1 MQNQIEIFQGENN
14 EINVE
19 VKFEEDTVWLS
30 QRQISELFAKD
41 SDTIG
46 LHIKNIYNEGE
57 LERIATTED
66 YSVVQ
71 KEGKREV
78 NREIVHYNL
87 DVIISVGYR
96 VNSKR
101 GTQFRQWATQKLK
114 DYLVKG
120 YAINEFRL
128 AQKNQEIQFLH
139 DGIRIM
145 SRAIEEV
152 TNDEAYKWLDKFSKG
167 LQLLDDYDHE
177 RLDIKGLSLVP
188 GIHPNILE
196 YEAIVNTMR
205 TEFDSSV
212 FGKKKDAGFESAI
225 SQIEQG
231 FGDSYVYQSIEERA
245 AMLLYLIIKNHA
257 FVDGNKRI
265 GAACFLLFLMRNN
278 LLLSANGV
286 PFISNDA
293 LASITLFVAA
303 SKPEEMETV
312 KGLVIS
318 VLNRNREN

>member
-1 MQNQIEIFQGENN
+1 MQNQIEIFQGANN
-14 EINVE
+14 EINIE
-19 VKFEEDTVWLS
+19 VKFEEDTVWLT
-30 QRQISELFAKD
+30 QAQMVELFGQTKQNV
-41 SDTIG
+41 S
-46 LHIKNIYNEGE
+46 LHINNCFKENELDKKSTVKE
-57 LERIATTED
+57 SLTVRI
-66 YSVVQ
+66 
-71 KEGKREV
+71 EG
-78 NREIVHYNL
+78 NRKTSRKIEYYNL

-96 VNSKR
+96 VKSKR

-120 YAINEFRL
+120 YAINEYRL

-188 GIHPNILE
+188 GIHPHISE
-196 YEAIVNTMR
+196 YESIVNVMR

-231 FGDSYVYQSIEERA
+231 FDDSYVYQSIEERA

-293 LASITLFVAA
+293 LASITLFIAA

-318 VLNRNREN
+318 VLNRRNL

>member
-1 MQNQIEIFQGENN
+1 MQNQIEIFQGANN

-30 QRQISELFAKD
+30 QAQMVELFGQTKQNISLHINNCFKENELDKIRVVKD
-41 SDTIG
+41 SLTTAIDG
-46 LHIKNIYNEGE
+46 KNYI
-57 LERIATTED
+57 T
-66 YSVVQ
+66 
-71 KEGKREV
+71 KF
-78 NREIVHYNL
+78 YNL

-96 VNSKR
+96 VKSNR

-120 YAINEFRL
+120 YAINEYRL

-188 GIHPNILE
+188 GIHPNISE
-196 YEAIVNTMR
+196 YESIVNAMR

-231 FGDSYVYQSIEERA
+231 FDDSYVYQSIEERA

-318 VLNRNREN
+318 VLNRRNG

>member
-30 QRQISELFAKD
+30 QAQIIKLFNGSKSNISE
-41 SDTIG
+41 
-46 LHIKNIYNEGE
+46 HIKYIFESEE
-57 LERIATTED
+57 LAETSTVRNFRT
-66 YSVVQ
+66 VQ
-71 KEGKREV
+71 MEGKRTV

-101 GTQFRQWATQKLK
+101 GVQFRQWATQKLK
-114 DYLVKG
+114 EFLVKG
-120 YAINEFRL
+120 YAINEHRL

-145 SRAIEEV
+145 SRVIEEV
-152 TNDEAYKWLDKFSKG
+152 TNDEAYKWLNKFSKG
-167 LQLLDDYDHE
+167 LKLLDDYDHE
-177 RLDIKGLSLVP
+177 RLDINGRSLVP

-196 YEAIVNTMR
+196 YETIVNSMR

-212 FGKKKDAGFESAI
+212 FGKKKDSGFESAI

-231 FGDSYVYQSIEERA
+231 FGDSYVYPSVEEKA

-278 LLLSANGV
+278 LLLSDNGV

-303 SKPEEMETV
+303 SKPQEMEMV
-312 KGLVIS
+312 KGLIIS
-318 VLNRNREN
+318 VLNRRNG

>member
-30 QRQISELFAKD
+30 QAQIIKLFNSSKSNISE
-41 SDTIG
+41 
-46 LHIKNIYNEGE
+46 HIKYIFESEE
-57 LERIATTED
+57 LAETSTVRNFRT
-66 YSVVQ
+66 VQ
-71 KEGKREV
+71 MEGKRTV
-78 NREIVHYNL
+78 NRDIIHYNL

-101 GTQFRQWATQKLK
+101 GVQFRQWATQKLK
-114 DYLVKG
+114 EFLVKG
-120 YAINEFRL
+120 YAINEHRL

-167 LQLLDDYDHE
+167 LKLLDDYDHE
-177 RLDIKGLSLVP
+177 RLDNNGRSLVP

-196 YEAIVNTMR
+196 YESIVNAMR

-212 FGKKKDAGFESAI
+212 FGKKKDDGFMSAI

-231 FGDSYVYQSIEERA
+231 FGDSYVYPSVEEKA

-278 LLLSANGV
+278 LLLSPNGV

-303 SKPEEMETV
+303 SKPEEMEMV

-318 VLNRNREN
+318 VLNRRNG

>member
-1 MQNQIEIFQGENN
+1 MQNQIEIFQGANN
-14 EINVE
+14 EINIE

-30 QRQISELFAKD
+30 QRQMSELFAKD

-177 RLDIKGLSLVP
+177 KLDIRGSSLKS
-188 GIHPNILE
+188 GIHPTILE

-205 TEFDSSV
+205 TEFDSSF

-231 FGDSYVYQSIEERA
+231 FGNLYVYPSIEEKA

-265 GAACFLLFLMRNN
+265 GAACFLLFLKTNDLLFSN
-278 LLLSANGV
+278 DGQILLSNEA
-286 PFISNDA
+286 I
-293 LASITLFVAA
+293 ASITLFVAA
-303 SKPEEMETV
+303 SKPEEMEMV
-312 KGLVIS
+312 KCLVIS
-318 VLNRNREN
+318 VLNRRNL

>member
-1 MQNQIEIFQGENN
+1 MQNQIEIFQGANN

-19 VKFEEDTVWLS
+19 VKFEDDTVWLS
-30 QRQISELFAKD
+30 QAQIIKLFNGSKSNISE
-41 SDTIG
+41 
-46 LHIKNIYNEGE
+46 HIKYIFESEE
-57 LERIATTED
+57 LTEN
-66 YSVVQ
+66 STVRNFRTVQ
-71 KEGKREV
+71 MEGKRTV
-78 NREIVHYNL
+78 SRDIIHYNL

-101 GTQFRQWATQKLK
+101 GVQFRQWATQKLK
-114 DYLVKG
+114 DFLVKG
-120 YAINEFRL
+120 YSINEYRL

-188 GIHPNILE
+188 GIHPHISE
-196 YEAIVNTMR
+196 YESIVNSMR

-231 FGDSYVYQSIEERA
+231 FDDSYVYQSIEERA

-318 VLNRNREN
+318 VLNRRNL

>member
-1 MQNQIEIFQGENN
+1 MQNQIEIFQGANN
-14 EINVE
+14 EIKVE

-30 QRQISELFAKD
+30 QAQMVELFGQTKQNI
-41 SDTIG
+41 S
-46 LHIKNIYNEGE
+46 LHISNCFKEKELDKIRVVKESLTTAIDGKNYK
-57 LERIATTED
+57 T
-66 YSVVQ
+66 
-71 KEGKREV
+71 KF
-78 NREIVHYNL
+78 YNL

-96 VNSKR
+96 VKSNR

-120 YAINEFRL
+120 YAINEHRL

-152 TNDEAYKWLDKFSKG
+152 TNEEAYKWLDKFSKG
-167 LQLLDDYDHE
+167 LKLLDDYDHE
-177 RLDIKGLSLVP
+177 RLDIKGQSLIP

-196 YEAIVNTMR
+196 YETIVNAMR

-212 FGKKKDAGFESAI
+212 FGKKKDDGFISAI

-231 FGDSYVYQSIEERA
+231 FGDSYVYPSVEEKA

-265 GAACFLLFLMRNN
+265 GAACFLLFLLRNN
-278 LLLSANGV
+278 LLLSDNGV

-303 SKPEEMETV
+303 SKPAEMEMV

-318 VLNRNREN
+318 VLNRRYL

>member
-30 QRQISELFAKD
+30 QRQMSELFAKD

>member
-19 VKFEEDTVWLS
+19 VKFEDDTVWLS
-30 QRQISELFAKD
+30 QGQMAELFGQTKQNVSLHVNNCFKENELVKSSVVKEYLTTAKD
-41 SDTIG
+41 G
-46 LHIKNIYNEGE
+46 KKYNT
-57 LERIATTED
+57 L
-66 YSVVQ
+66 Y
-71 KEGKREV
+71 
-78 NREIVHYNL
+78 YNL

-96 VNSKR
+96 VKSKH

-120 YAINEFRL
+120 YAINERRL

-152 TNDEAYKWLDKFSKG
+152 SNDEAYKWLEKFSKG
-167 LQLLDDYDHE
+167 LKLLDDYDHE

-188 GIHPNILE
+188 GVHPNILE
-196 YEAIVNTMR
+196 YEDIVNSMR
-205 TEFDSSV
+205 TEFDSAV
-212 FGKKKDAGFESAI
+212 FGKKKDDGFLSAV
-225 SQIEQG
+225 SQIEQS
-231 FGDSYVYQSIEERA
+231 FGDSYVYPSVEEKA

-257 FVDGNKRI
+257 FIDGNKRI
-265 GAACFLLFLMRNN
+265 GATCFLLFLMRNN
-278 LLLSANGV
+278 LLLSENGV
-286 PFISNDA
+286 PFIGNDA

-303 SKPEEMETV
+303 SKPEEMEMV
-312 KGLVIS
+312 KSLVIS
-318 VLNRNREN
+318 VLNRRID

>member
-1 MQNQIEIFQGENN
+1 MQNQIEIFQGANN

-30 QRQISELFAKD
+30 QAQMVELFGQTKQNISLHINNCFKENELDKIRVVKD
-41 SDTIG
+41 SLTTAIDG
-46 LHIKNIYNEGE
+46 KNYI
-57 LERIATTED
+57 T
-66 YSVVQ
+66 
-71 KEGKREV
+71 KF
-78 NREIVHYNL
+78 YNL

-96 VNSKR
+96 VKSNR

-120 YAINEFRL
+120 YAINEYRL

-188 GIHPNILE
+188 GIHPHISE
-196 YEAIVNTMR
+196 YESIVNAMR

-231 FGDSYVYQSIEERA
+231 FDDSYVYQSIEERA

-318 VLNRNREN
+318 VLNRRNG

>member
-19 VKFEEDTVWLS
+19 VKFEDDTVWLS
-30 QRQISELFAKD
+30 QKQMAELFQKD

-46 LHIKNIYNEGE
+46 LHVKNIYNEGE
-57 LERIATTED
+57 LYKNSTAED
-66 YSVVQ
+66 FSVDRL
-71 KEGKREV
+71 EGKRKV
-78 NREIVHYNL
+78 TRVVVHYNL

-101 GTQFRQWATQKLK
+101 GVQFRQWATQRLK

-120 YAINEFRL
+120 YAINEHRL

-152 TNDEAYKWLDKFSKG
+152 SNDEAYKWLEKFSKG
-167 LQLLDDYDHE
+167 LKLLDDYDHE
-177 RLDIKGLSLVP
+177 QLDTKGLSLVP
-188 GIHPNILE
+188 GVHPNILE
-196 YEAIVNTMR
+196 YEDIVNSMR

-212 FGKKKDAGFESAI
+212 FGKKKDDGFLSAV
-225 SQIEQG
+225 SQIEQS
-231 FGDSYVYQSIEERA
+231 FGDSYVYPGVEEKA

-257 FVDGNKRI
+257 FIDGNKRI

-278 LLLSANGV
+278 LLLSENGV
-286 PFISNDA
+286 PFIGNDA

-303 SKPEEMETV
+303 SKPEEMEMV

-318 VLNRNREN
+318 VLNRRIY

>member
-1 MQNQIEIFQGENN
+1 MQNQIEIFQGANN

-19 VKFEEDTVWLS
+19 VKFEEDTVWLTQAQIIKLFNGS
-30 QRQISELFAKD
+30 KSNISE
-41 SDTIG
+41 
-46 LHIKNIYNEGE
+46 HIKYIFESEE
-57 LERIATTED
+57 LAENSTVRNFRT
-66 YSVVQ
+66 VQ
-71 KEGKREV
+71 MEGKRAV
-78 NREIVHYNL
+78 NRDIIHYNL

-101 GTQFRQWATQKLK
+101 GVQFRQWANQKLK

-120 YAINEFRL
+120 YAINESRL

-188 GIHPNILE
+188 GIHPNISE
-196 YEAIVNTMR
+196 YETIVKAMR

-231 FGDSYVYQSIEERA
+231 FDDSYLYQSIEERA

-265 GAACFLLFLMRNN
+265 GAACFLLFLIRNN

-318 VLNRNREN
+318 VLNRRNS

>member
-1 MQNQIEIFQGENN
+1 MA
-14 EINVE
+14 
-19 VKFEEDTVWLS
+19 
-30 QRQISELFAKD
+30 ELFAQTRQNVSLHINNCYLEKELLKNRTIKD
-41 SDTIG
+41 SLIVR
-46 LHIKNIYNEGE
+46 NEG
-57 LERIATTED
+57 
-66 YSVVQ
+66 
-71 KEGKREV
+71 
-78 NREIVHYNL
+78 NRKISRKIQYYNL

-96 VNSKR
+96 VKSNR

-120 YAINEFRL
+120 YAINEHRL
-128 AQKNQEIQFLH
+128 AQKNQEIQYLH

-152 TNDEAYKWLDKFSKG
+152 THDEAYKWLDKFSKG

-177 RLDIKGLSLVP
+177 RLDINGRSLVP
-188 GIHPNILE
+188 GIHPNILK
-196 YEAIVNTMR
+196 YETIVNAMR

-212 FGKKKDAGFESAI
+212 FGKEKDDGFESAI

-231 FGDSYVYQSIEERA
+231 FGDSYVYPSVEEKA

-278 LLLSANGV
+278 LLLSPYGV

-303 SKPEEMETV
+303 SKPEEMEMI

-318 VLNRNREN
+318 VLNRRNG

>member
-30 QRQISELFAKD
+30 QAQIIKLFNGSKSNISE
-41 SDTIG
+41 
-46 LHIKNIYNEGE
+46 HIKYIFESEE
-57 LERIATTED
+57 LAETSTVRNFRT
-66 YSVVQ
+66 VQ
-71 KEGKREV
+71 MEGKRTV
-78 NREIVHYNL
+78 NRDIIHYNL

-101 GTQFRQWATQKLK
+101 GVQFRQWATQKLK

-120 YAINEFRL
+120 YALNEHRL

-167 LQLLDDYDHE
+167 LKLLDDYDHE
-177 RLDIKGLSLVP
+177 RLDIKGRSLVP

-196 YEAIVNTMR
+196 YESIVNSMR
-205 TEFDSSV
+205 AELDSSV
-212 FGKKKDAGFESAI
+212 FGKKKDEGFISAVK
-225 SQIEQG
+225 QIEQG
-231 FGDSYVYQSIEERA
+231 FGDSYVYPSVEEKA

-278 LLLSANGV
+278 LLLSADGV

-318 VLNRNREN
+318 VLNRRNL

>member
-19 VKFEEDTVWLS
+19 VKFEADTVWLS
-30 QRQISELFAKD
+30 QRQMSELFAKD

-46 LHIKNIYNEGE
+46 LHIKNIFNQGE
-57 LERIATTED
+57 LERNATTED

-71 KEGKREV
+71 TEGKRVV
-78 NREIVHYNL
+78 NRDIVHYNL

-101 GTQFRQWATQKLK
+101 GILFRQWATQKLK
-114 DYLVKG
+114 DFLVKG
-120 YAINEFRL
+120 YSINEYRL

-177 RLDIKGLSLVP
+177 RLDIKGLSLVL
-188 GIHPNILE
+188 GIHPHISE
-196 YEAIVNTMR
+196 YLSIVNAMR

-278 LLLSANGV
+278 LLLSADGV

-318 VLNRNREN
+318 VLNRRNL

>member
-1 MQNQIEIFQGENN
+1 MQNQIEIFQGANN

-30 QRQISELFAKD
+30 QAQMVELFGQTKQNISLHINNCFKENELDKIRVVKD
-41 SDTIG
+41 SLTTAIDG
-46 LHIKNIYNEGE
+46 KNYI
-57 LERIATTED
+57 T
-66 YSVVQ
+66 
-71 KEGKREV
+71 KF
-78 NREIVHYNL
+78 YNL

-96 VNSKR
+96 VKSNR

-120 YAINEFRL
+120 YAINEYRL

-177 RLDIKGLSLVP
+177 RLDLKGLSLFP
-188 GIHPNILE
+188 GIHPHISE
-196 YEAIVNTMR
+196 YESIVNAMR

-231 FGDSYVYQSIEERA
+231 FDDSYVYQSIEERA

-318 VLNRNREN
+318 VLNRRNG

>member
-1 MQNQIEIFQGENN
+1 MQNQIEIFQGANN

-19 VKFEEDTVWLS
+19 VKFEEDTVWLTQAQIIKLFNGS
-30 QRQISELFAKD
+30 KSNISE
-41 SDTIG
+41 
-46 LHIKNIYNEGE
+46 HIKYIFESEE
-57 LERIATTED
+57 LAENSTVRNFRT
-66 YSVVQ
+66 VQ
-71 KEGKREV
+71 MEGKRAV
-78 NREIVHYNL
+78 NRDIIHYNL

-101 GTQFRQWATQKLK
+101 GVQFRQWANQKLK

-120 YAINEFRL
+120 YAINESRL

-188 GIHPNILE
+188 GIHPNISE
-196 YEAIVNTMR
+196 YETIVKAMR

-231 FGDSYVYQSIEERA
+231 FDDSYVYQSIEERA

-318 VLNRNREN
+318 VLNRRNS

>member
-1 MQNQIEIFQGENN
+1 MQNQIEIFQGANN

-19 VKFEEDTVWLS
+19 VKFEEDTVWLTQAQIIKLFNGS
-30 QRQISELFAKD
+30 KSNISE
-41 SDTIG
+41 
-46 LHIKNIYNEGE
+46 HIKYIFESEE
-57 LERIATTED
+57 LAENSTVRNFRT
-66 YSVVQ
+66 VQ
-71 KEGKREV
+71 MEGKRAV
-78 NREIVHYNL
+78 NRDIIHYNL

-101 GTQFRQWATQKLK
+101 GVQFRQWANQKLK

-120 YAINEFRL
+120 YAINESRL

-188 GIHPNILE
+188 GIHPNISE
-196 YEAIVNTMR
+196 YETIVKAMR

-231 FGDSYVYQSIEERA
+231 FDDSYLYQSIEERA

-278 LLLSANGV
+278 LLLSVNGV

-318 VLNRNREN
+318 VLNRRNS

>member
-1 MQNQIEIFQGENN
+1 MQNQIEIFQGANN

-19 VKFEEDTVWLS
+19 VKFEDDTVWLS
-30 QRQISELFAKD
+30 QAQIIKLFNGSKSNISE
-41 SDTIG
+41 
-46 LHIKNIYNEGE
+46 HIKYIFESEE
-57 LERIATTED
+57 LTEN
-66 YSVVQ
+66 STVRNFRTVQ
-71 KEGKREV
+71 MEGKRTV
-78 NREIVHYNL
+78 SRDIIHYNL

-101 GTQFRQWATQKLK
+101 GIQFRQWATQKLK
-114 DYLVKG
+114 DFLVKG
-120 YAINEFRL
+120 YSINEYRL

-188 GIHPNILE
+188 GIHPHISE
-196 YEAIVNTMR
+196 YESIVNAMR

-231 FGDSYVYQSIEERA
+231 FDDSYVYQSIEERA

-318 VLNRNREN
+318 VLNRRNL

>member
-1 MQNQIEIFQGENN
+1 MQNQIEIFQGANN

-19 VKFEEDTVWLS
+19 VKFEEDTVWLTQAQIIKLFNGS
-30 QRQISELFAKD
+30 KSNISE
-41 SDTIG
+41 
-46 LHIKNIYNEGE
+46 HIKYIFESEE
-57 LERIATTED
+57 LAENSTVRNFRT
-66 YSVVQ
+66 VQ
-71 KEGKREV
+71 MEGKRAV
-78 NREIVHYNL
+78 NRDIIHYNL

-101 GTQFRQWATQKLK
+101 GVQFRQWANQKLK

-120 YAINEFRL
+120 YAINESRL

-188 GIHPNILE
+188 GIHPNISE
-196 YEAIVNTMR
+196 YETIVKAMR

-231 FGDSYVYQSIEERA
+231 FDDSYLYQSIEERA

-318 VLNRNREN
+318 VLNRRN